1 MILNLSFFPTG
12 ATPLSNDYNTL
23 QISPFIVFLNNLCN
37 DLTSENNKD
46 LKWLILDKIPKGT
59 LEGCQKARD
68 TISIMLEMNLIN
80 EHDLNLL
87 RELLEKVNRQDLA
100 SKVQD
105 FVQTRSF
112 IDGASR
118 SGKQK
123 SLFLHIFLMFQ
134 MDSNSCIT

>member
-1 MILNLSFFPTG
+1 M
-12 ATPLSNDYNTL
+12 
-23 QISPFIVFLNNLCN
+23 
-37 DLTSENNKD
+37 
-46 LKWLILDKIPKGT
+46 ILDKIPKGT

-100 SKVQD
+100 SKN

-123 SLFLHIFLMFQ
+123 SLFLHIFLMFH